1 MKKRNIIEWPICP
14 NYHAQ
19 RAKDFE
25 EWCRIQGVDEKI
37 IGKKAYEA
45 VKKWFEEE
53 HENSNN

>member
-1 MKKRNIIEWPICP
+1 MNKDKVIEWPICP

-25 EWCRIQGVDEKI
+25 DWCRIQGVDEKI

-53 HENSNN
+53 HERR